1 MLPTLM
7 SVWSKTDSEGAK
19 ILPISTR
26 FHDGWVVVESP
37 ESGFF
42 YLRVS
47 KSQNLSDLLSA
58 AGEEGV
64 VRFAD
69 GNSLPCTRRH
79 IQFSY
84 ADHLHYGSFGDLVTR
99 AIYTQTSTQIAV
111 KARLRFTKHHKNLRS
126 TKRKERWKINERCTI
141 LNFSI
146 ILRILLQILRK
157 MKLAELMWHENIVRL
172 HGFVIEEMTCYMIM
186 EPLRASLSEVITV
199 IHSNNISKCDNS
211 ELENFLGSMTV
222 DAVSAIAFLLE
233 LKICSVLSPKRI
245 LIGDDGTVKIC
256 ASAAIESGG
265 AVPVR
270 YSAPELL
277 EGGVEKNYN
286 KACVWSLAIL
296 LIEAAT
302 GHYPYSGSIDFVIA
316 DQITDG
322 KQRPRLGKQFSH
334 RMRNF
339 VDACLFHS
347 PQSRASVSAA
357 DANCLQNKRFL
368 RLHAQREGRQESVRA
383 VLQKTLPHLEELRKE
398 R

>member
-37 ESGFF
+37 ESG
-42 YLRVS
+42 LTRKQEPVD
-47 KSQNLSDLLSA
+47 LSDLLSA

-99 AIYTQTSTQIAV
+99 AIYTQTSTQIAIIRIFD
-111 KARLRFTKHHKNLRS
+111 RLSGKNDGRS
-126 TKRKERWKINERCTI
+126 MND
-141 LNFSI
+141 
-146 ILRILLQILRK
+146 ILRK

-270 YSAPELL
+270 YSA
-277 EGGVEKNYN
+277 
-286 KACVWSLAIL
+286 
-296 LIEAAT
+296 IEAAT